1 MALGLIGSQYANDNT
16 IVALTTLMFNQAPGS
31 TLLANYRDVAAS
43 NGVES
48 FSASLAASMNVT
60 NEAWGAAVISN
71 LGLTGL
77 AATTAQDYF
86 DANFAAGKTQGE
98 IGLAAAE
105 WLQSP
110 SLGLADAT
118 FGSFA
123 ATFTANVD
131 SGVTYSQDSSNTAPA
146 SSSSTSVTTFTL
158 TTGVDSLTGTA
169 GNDTFVAGNTSTT
182 AAGQTFQTSDSIDG
196 GAGVDTFNATIGAA
210 ATYAAG
216 NVSNVEVVNGT
227 FTAAGTLSLLGATGV
242 TQVASSGSTAAANFT
257 NISSTDIALKTANT
271 DQNATFAFT
280 TAAVAGTADT
290 ATLTLSG
297 QTAGTNTIAGV
308 ETLNVVSSDAAN
320 TLTALTAA
328 AATTLNISGDQNLNL
343 GADNTVATTVDAS
356 ALTGNLT
363 MGTDVAANT
372 TLTAGSGN
380 DTITNTGT
388 ADNVD
393 KIYAG
398 AGDDTVIFAAGFANT
413 DTVEGGDGR
422 DELRLDDADAT
433 GYTTPT
439 TRLVSGFEQLQI
451 TGDLAASLTTA
462 TIQEGIEEVVFNNG
476 INTGLTLTLDAGTR
490 QVEFEAAIGAN
501 GESFTVS
508 DTGTATDDTLTFE
521 NGAAATDV
529 FTNDDF
535 TINGF
540 ENVIINNS
548 GTGAATTQNIDNFTI
563 NADTGG
569 STTLTVTGSNA
580 MTFEAITAGTI
591 DFSGVS
597 AASTGN
603 TITMGAAAVSVST
616 ITGSAGA
623 DVLVGDA
630 SSTIHGGA
638 GNDTITGGAGNDVLN
653 GDDGNDTIVTG
664 AGADTVNGGAGNDVV
679 NANSDLSA
687 TDVLDGGEGTDVLAL
702 DAAATAATALGV
714 SNFETLRMDTAAL
727 TQDMVVFGV
736 NSSFTALDV
745 NVAGLATFTNVG
757 AGITSLYNQT
767 SGGSASITRLID
779 NSTNEL
785 TVYADDR
792 TAGSEGVTTIAALTA
807 NNEETLNLVSGS
819 NAAEDFTITTLTASD
834 LKTLNASGS
843 ADVIITNAIA
853 GATDLATVNGSAV
866 SGALTVNASVSA
878 VAMTVT
884 AGSGGSTLTTGA
896 GNDTITG
903 GAGADTIV
911 AGEGND
917 TINSGSGVDA
927 ITGGAGADTIDTG
940 AGADTVTISSLANGA
955 TAVYV
960 DTLVSGGFTA
970 GAAGDVLSISLAAVE
985 AILGGTNDLLE
996 IGDATESVAAADAAV
1011 ITTVTAAYDLGGD
1024 ATTNII
1030 RLSGTFANT
1039 GAVETAL
1046 EDGGSRE
1053 LTLNGATA
1061 ASDQFLVI
1069 YDDGVNTYLAV
1080 AEDADITADNA
1091 TFDAGDLTVTNL
1103 VTLAGVT
1110 DVVDAGFVA
1119 GNFAFVA

>member
-1 MALGLIGSQYANDNT
+1 MAILSPYAVVIKT
-16 IVALTTLMFNQAPGS
+16 FA
-31 TLLANYRDVAAS
+31 TLLGRSPSNAEYNEHKAFIDAS
-43 NGVES
+43 
-48 FSASLAASMNVT
+48 
-60 NEAWGAAVISN
+60 
-71 LGLTGL
+71 GL
-77 AATTAQDYF
+77 AAYDAAIAAWVNSNVSDLGTTVLTNMGLQDVFTSAQF
-86 DANFAAGKTQGE
+86 DTFAAGYANTYAAVVALSDA
-98 IGLAAAE
+98 LA
-105 WLQSP
+105 
-110 SLGLADAT
+110 
-118 FGSFA
+118 
-123 ATFTANVD
+123 
-131 SGVTYSQDSSNTAPA
+131 TYSGDDADITAAKSTWSTSLDNAYSNAITTG
-146 SSSSTSVTTFTL
+146 SSSATLDGETAGGQTFTL
-158 TTGVDSLTGTA
+158 TTGVDALTGTA
-169 GNDTFVAGNTSTT
+169 GSDTFVAGNASTT
-182 AAGQTFQTSDSIDG
+182 AAGQTFQTSDTING
-196 GAGVDTFNATIGAA
+196 GAGVDTLNVTIGAA
-210 ATYAAG
+210 TTYAAG
-216 NVSNVEVVNGT
+216 GVSDVEIVNGT
-227 FTAAGTLSLLGATGV
+227 FTAAGTLSMLGATGV
-242 TQVASSGSTAAANFT
+242 TEVASFGSTAAANFT
-257 NISSTDIALKTANT
+257 NISSTDVALKTSTT
-271 DQNATFAFT
+271 DQSATFVFT
-280 TAAVAGTADT
+280 TAAVAGSADE

-297 QTAGTNTIAGV
+297 QSAGTNTIAGV
-308 ETLNVVSSDAAN
+308 ETLNVVSSGSAN

-356 ALTGNLT
+356 AATGDIT

-372 TLTAGSGN
+372 TVTTGS
-380 DTITNTGT
+380 
-388 ADNVD
+388 
-393 KIYAG
+393 
-398 AGDDTVIFAAGFANT
+398 GDDTVTVSNTANNVDSISTGAGADTVIFTGGFANT
-413 DTVEGGDGR
+413 DTVAGGDGR
-422 DELRLDDADAT
+422 DELRVDDADAT
-433 GYTTPT
+433 NYTTPT

-462 TIQEGIEEVVFNNG
+462 TIQEGFEEVVFNNG
-476 INTGLTLTLDAGTR
+476 INTGLTLTLEAGTR
-490 QVEFEAAIGAN
+490 QIEFEAAIGAN

-508 DTGTATDDTLTFE
+508 DTGTATDDTLTLE

-540 ENVIINNS
+540 ENVTISNS

-569 STTLTVTGSNA
+569 TTSLTVTGSNA

-603 TITMGAAAVSVST
+603 TITMGAAAVSVTT

-653 GDDGNDTIVTG
+653 GDAGNDTIVTG

-679 NANSDLSA
+679 NANSDLTA
-687 TDVLDGGEGTDVLAL
+687 TDVIDGGEGTDVLAL

-714 SNFETLRMDTAAL
+714 SNFETLRLDTAGV

-736 NSSFTALDV
+736 DSSFTALDV
-745 NVAGLATFTNVG
+745 NVAGLGTFTNVG
-757 AGITSLYNQT
+757 AGVTSLYNQAT
-767 SGGSASITRLID
+767 GGSASITRLVD

-785 TVYADDR
+785 SVYADDR
-792 TAGSEGVTTIAALTA
+792 TAGSEGATTIVALTA

-834 LKTLNASGS
+834 LKTLNASGT

-866 SGALTVNASVSA
+866 SGALTVNATVSA

-903 GAGADTIV
+903 GIGIDTIV

-917 TINSGSGVDA
+917 TINSGSGADV
-927 ITGGAGADTIDTG
+927 ITGGTGADSINTG
-940 AGADTVTISSLANGA
+940 AGADTVNISSLANGA
-955 TAVYV
+955 TAVHV

-970 GAAGDVLSISLAAVE
+970 GASGDTLSISLAAVE
-985 AILGGTNDLLE
+985 AILGGSNDLLE
-996 IGDATESVAAADAAV
+996 IGDATQSVAAADAAV
-1011 ITTVTAAYDLGGD
+1011 ITTVTAAYDLGTD

-1046 EDGGSRE
+1046 ETGGSRA

-1080 AEDADITADNA
+1080 AEDADVTADNG

-1110 DVVDAGFVA
+1110 DVVDAGLVA
-1119 GNFAFVA
+1119 ANFAFVA

>member
-1 MALGLIGSQYANDNT
+1 
-16 IVALTTLMFNQAPGS
+16 
-31 TLLANYRDVAAS
+31 
-43 NGVES
+43 
-48 FSASLAASMNVT
+48 
-60 NEAWGAAVISN
+60 
-71 LGLTGL
+71 
-77 AATTAQDYF
+77 
-86 DANFAAGKTQGE
+86 
-98 IGLAAAE
+98 
-105 WLQSP
+105 
-110 SLGLADAT
+110 
-118 FGSFA
+118 
-123 ATFTANVD
+123 
-131 SGVTYSQDSSNTAPA
+131 
-146 SSSSTSVTTFTL
+146 
-158 TTGVDSLTGTA
+158 
-169 GNDTFVAGNTSTT
+169 
-182 AAGQTFQTSDSIDG
+182 
-196 GAGVDTFNATIGAA
+196 
-210 ATYAAG
+210 
-216 NVSNVEVVNGT
+216 
-227 FTAAGTLSLLGATGV
+227 
-242 TQVASSGSTAAANFT
+242 
-257 NISSTDIALKTANT
+257 
-271 DQNATFAFT
+271 
-280 TAAVAGTADT
+280 
-290 ATLTLSG
+290 
-297 QTAGTNTIAGV
+297 
-308 ETLNVVSSDAAN
+308 
-320 TLTALTAA
+320 
-328 AATTLNISGDQNLNL
+328 
-343 GADNTVATTVDAS
+343 
-356 ALTGNLT
+356 
-363 MGTDVAANT
+363 
-372 TLTAGSGN
+372 
-380 DTITNTGT
+380 
-388 ADNVD
+388 
-393 KIYAG
+393 
-398 AGDDTVIFAAGFANT
+398 
-413 DTVEGGDGR
+413 
-422 DELRLDDADAT
+422 
-433 GYTTPT
+433 
-439 TRLVSGFEQLQI
+439 
-451 TGDLAASLTTA
+451 LTTA

-911 AGEGND
+911 AG
-917 TINSGSGVDA
+917 
-927 ITGGAGADTIDTG
+927 ADTIDTG